1 MRKKILSIIL
11 TTTMVLGLTPCIPC
25 VKQVKAESSWK
36 LVWSDE
42 FDGDSL
48 NTNVWT
54 RETGG
59 SDGGGWGNNELQY
72 YTDRT
77 ENSYV
82 SDGTLKIVAKREN
95 YSNCRFTSARL
106 KTAGKKSFKY
116 GRMEARIKVNGGNQD
131 GVWPAFWMMGDD
143 GTSWPWCG
151 ELDIM
156 EHANSRNYVEG
167 TIHWNAGGSSYN
179 TPYNHK
185 YWGSYS
191 VPAYYYYSDNNNGIN
206 GWHTYGVIW
215 DENTIK
221 WYVDNNIYLTAYL
234 NDDNAY
240 AFRKNHYF
248 LLNLAL
254 GSNATGYTGNIAPND
269 SFRSATME
277 VDYVRAYSGSGELN
291 PDGGSSKPDTDGYK
305 SVPDNA
311 VTTVGDC
318 TLYAGNWDNGA
329 MSYKGSKLS
338 DLSIKLNSTSGNA
351 GTWGT
356 QLKYPM
362 NLVQGKKYNVTLKFN
377 STNAGNMH
385 WKNEGENDSVDLG
398 TVQYN
403 VNAGINT
410 KTLQIT
416 ADSKNT
422 AVMEMSGMPA
432 GTVIDNISISS
443 VQEADSATTERATTI
458 EGEDNTIP
466 APMGLKYAGNKDLPY
481 YFAWQAPSNDIESY
495 NVYVNG
501 TLVESTV
508 ATAINLKGE
517 VFNSGSGDYI
527 VSVKAVKNG
536 KTSVA
541 TSISYTYGDG
551 SVTETTKS
559 QETVSP
565 TAAPTEK
572 ATDAETTTEKVTE
585 TPTTHKV
592 IDVDWSGVKYLED
605 GAEGGKLVNKYKAY
619 CESDKVNIVN
629 IQKNADG
636 ASVIY
641 VTFPVAVSSTTAEEA
656 KIEGAG
662 VGFPVDS
669 VKEGQN
675 LFKVTLADNST
686 YDVYLYEEPV
696 KVTTALPTTTQAPT
710 TQTPTTV
717 APTEKITEVTTTT
730 RKEFYEEPETEVHPK
745 NINVDNYMK
754 QIDTSSSTSIKTS
767 ANEGIEKLFDGDI
780 NTKLCTSDGFPL
792 RISWQMKKPIILK
805 KYTLTTAND
814 SEAYSYR
821 NPKSWHLYG
830 SNNGTSWT
838 QIDTVTDSGIEAKNL
853 KAYTYET
860 DIQESYQYYLIQFE
874 GNGTIYYGFQ
884 LAEISLNGDVADV
897 DKEMGEDLSSYY
909 DSIFASATTAKG
921 NGDETPFNLF
931 DGRKESKL
939 FEFSNQFSIAWKM
952 KQDTT
957 LYSYSLTT
965 ANDNEAYKG
974 RNPKSWIL
982 YGSSDGTNWEKID
995 TVNNSGMEDVNFK
1008 TYNYTVDKVG
1018 SYRYYK
1024 LDVKAGY
1031 GSSVQLSEISLKG
1044 AYISPSK
1051 YDILFTGDWKDVTVD
1066 GYLEELTKLFYNSYP
1081 RLYQR
1086 WGNGTEPTTIT
1097 FKADNNY
1104 DGVAYCQGTTVCVS
1118 TKYANSHPK
1127 DIGFFSHE
1135 ITHSVQQYSGKL
1147 NYGDDVAW
1155 WTENMANYG
1164 GFRYFHWSNPK
1175 YVQVYEA
1182 TDKSLQ
1188 DWGYEQYGN
1197 NKWFFAYMDSKYPTR
1212 KNADGTLKYGL
1223 IDSINK
1229 LIKDNNTGSTY
1240 TDDPYNTT
1248 TPFNNVVK
1256 QITGYDCIESLRKRY
1271 VEELQQGTWTFK
1283 GFADYEDNWLTEN
1296 IDGIPNPEYPMVGEK
1311 LHGNKTATQLNN
1323 TVTEGTNLCLGG
1335 KVYDCSGYTNDNENA
1350 QKLIDGDLNTKWCA
1364 TSSNVTSGEY
1374 KLNGVKHWVK
1384 IDLGQE
1390 KEFNTYTLYNT
1401 RSKEGFGNTT
1411 EWEVLVSND
1420 GNEWTSVDYQ
1430 PSNNSAVSSFNIG
1443 NQKARYIMIKIFTPD
1458 EGVGTLRLYDFQLFN
1473 IK

>member
-1 MRKKILSIIL
+1 MKRKVIIKKAIAVAVTMSLMTCLVPNGSITVNAASKKSMLSKTKISVNVGKKKTVKLKKAKYKVVWKIISGKKNISIKKKGKYKQIIKIKGKKIGKAKIKAVYGKKKYIL
-11 TTTMVLGLTPCIPC
+11 KVTVKGNNKENISKNVETPKNIETTSKTTVQTTEKASTVSTTEARVTTVPTTVAPTTVASTTVMPTTMAPTTVVPTTVTPTTVMPTTMAPTTVVPTTVAPATVTPTTAPIIP
-25 VKQVKAESSWK
+25 
-36 LVWSDE
+36 D
-42 FDGDSL
+42 
-48 NTNVWT
+48 
-54 RETGG
+54 
-59 SDGGGWGNNELQY
+59 
-72 YTDRT
+72 
-77 ENSYV
+77 
-82 SDGTLKIVAKREN
+82 
-95 YSNCRFTSARL
+95 
-106 KTAGKKSFKY
+106 
-116 GRMEARIKVNGGNQD
+116 
-131 GVWPAFWMMGDD
+131 
-143 GTSWPWCG
+143 
-151 ELDIM
+151 
-156 EHANSRNYVEG
+156 
-167 TIHWNAGGSSYN
+167 
-179 TPYNHK
+179 
-185 YWGSYS
+185 
-191 VPAYYYYSDNNNGIN
+191 
-206 GWHTYGVIW
+206 
-215 DENTIK
+215 
-221 WYVDNNIYLTAYL
+221 
-234 NDDNAY
+234 
-240 AFRKNHYF
+240 
-248 LLNLAL
+248 
-254 GSNATGYTGNIAPND
+254 
-269 SFRSATME
+269 ME
-277 VDYVRAYSGSGELN
+277 VDEN
-291 PDGGSSKPDTDGYK
+291 
-305 SVPDNA
+305 
-311 VTTVGDC
+311 
-318 TLYAGNWDNGA
+318 
-329 MSYKGSKLS
+329 
-338 DLSIKLNSTSGNA
+338 IKAPEG
-351 GTWGT
+351 
-356 QLKYPM
+356 
-362 NLVQGKKYNVTLKFN
+362 LV
-377 STNAGNMH
+377 
-385 WKNEGENDSVDLG
+385 W
-398 TVQYN
+398 
-403 VNAGINT
+403 
-410 KTLQIT
+410 
-416 ADSKNT
+416 
-422 AVMEMSGMPA
+422 
-432 GTVIDNISISS
+432 
-443 VQEADSATTERATTI
+443 
-458 EGEDNTIP
+458 
-466 APMGLKYAGNKDLPY
+466 AGNKELPY
-481 YFAWQAPSNDIESY
+481 YFAWAKASDVDSY
-495 NVYVNG
+495 NVYVDGKCIKNVVDG
-501 TLVESTV
+501 AV
-508 ATAINLKGE
+508 NLDAS
-517 VFNSGSGDYI
+517 VFEKGSGEYTI
-527 VSVKAVKNG
+527 SVAAVKGN
-536 KTSVA
+536 KVSVA
-541 TSISYTYGDG
+541 TSLKYTFSPDG
-551 SVTETTKS
+551 QLVT
-559 QETVSP
+559 
-565 TAAPTEK
+565 TES
-572 ATDAETTTEKVTE
+572 EKVTNKP
-585 TPTTHKV
+585 TDATTVKTTTTVMPTT
-592 IDVDWSGVKYLED
+592 IAPTAPSQEVDENIKAPEGLVWAGNKELPYYFAWAATD
-605 GAEGGKLVNKYKAY
+605 GADSYNVYVDNKYVTNVK
-619 CESDKVNIVN
+619 ESSVNLDK
-629 IQKNADG
+629 
-636 ASVIY
+636 SVFEKGSGEYTIS
-641 VTFPVAVSSTTAEEA
+641 VAAVKGNKKSNSTSIKYTYN
-656 KIEGAG
+656 
-662 VGFPVDS
+662 
-669 VKEGQN
+669 KEGQQ
-675 LFKVTLADNST
+675 V
-686 YDVYLYEEPV
+686 
-696 KVTTALPTTTQAPT
+696 
-710 TQTPTTV
+710 TTV
-717 APTEKITEVTTTT
+717 APTEKITEDTTTT
-730 RKEFYEEPETEVHPK
+730 KKEFYEEPETEVHPK

-921 NGDETPFNLF
+921 NGNEAPFNLF
-931 DGRKESKL
+931 DGSKESKL
-939 FEFSNQFSIAWKM
+939 FEFSNKFSIAWKM

-965 ANDNEAYKG
+965 ANDNETYKG

-1097 FKADNNY
+1097 FKADKNY

-1118 TKYANSHPK
+1118 TKYANSHPN

-1182 TDKSLQ
+1182 TDTSLQ

-1248 TPFNNVVK
+1248 TPFNKVVK

-1283 GFADYEDNWLTEN
+1283 GFANYEDNWLTEN

-1364 TSSNVTSGEY
+1364 TSSNVTNGEY

-1384 IDLGQE
+1384 IDLGKE

-1401 RSKEGFGNTT
+1401 RSKEGYGNTT

-1420 GNEWTSVDYQ
+1420 GNKWTSVDYQ

-1458 EGVGTLRLYDFQLFN
+1458 NGVGTLRLYDFQLFN

>member
-1 MRKKILSIIL
+1 MKRKVIIKKAIAVAVTMSLMTCLVPNGSITVNAASKKSMLSKTKISVNVGKKKTVKLKKAKYKVVWKIISGKKNISIKKKGKYKQKIQIKGKNIGKAKIKAVYGKKKYIL
-11 TTTMVLGLTPCIPC
+11 KVTVEGNNKENISKNVETPKNIETTSKTTVQTTEKSSTVSTTEARVTTVPTTVEPTTVVPTTMAPTTVVPTTVASTTVMPTTAIPTTVMPTTMAPTTVAPTTVASTTVMPTTMAPTTVVPTTVTPTTVMPTTTAPTTVVPTTVAPATVTPTTAPIIP
-25 VKQVKAESSWK
+25 
-36 LVWSDE
+36 D
-42 FDGDSL
+42 
-48 NTNVWT
+48 
-54 RETGG
+54 
-59 SDGGGWGNNELQY
+59 
-72 YTDRT
+72 
-77 ENSYV
+77 
-82 SDGTLKIVAKREN
+82 
-95 YSNCRFTSARL
+95 
-106 KTAGKKSFKY
+106 
-116 GRMEARIKVNGGNQD
+116 
-131 GVWPAFWMMGDD
+131 
-143 GTSWPWCG
+143 
-151 ELDIM
+151 
-156 EHANSRNYVEG
+156 
-167 TIHWNAGGSSYN
+167 
-179 TPYNHK
+179 
-185 YWGSYS
+185 
-191 VPAYYYYSDNNNGIN
+191 
-206 GWHTYGVIW
+206 
-215 DENTIK
+215 
-221 WYVDNNIYLTAYL
+221 
-234 NDDNAY
+234 
-240 AFRKNHYF
+240 
-248 LLNLAL
+248 
-254 GSNATGYTGNIAPND
+254 
-269 SFRSATME
+269 ME
-277 VDYVRAYSGSGELN
+277 VDEN
-291 PDGGSSKPDTDGYK
+291 
-305 SVPDNA
+305 
-311 VTTVGDC
+311 
-318 TLYAGNWDNGA
+318 
-329 MSYKGSKLS
+329 
-338 DLSIKLNSTSGNA
+338 IKAPEG
-351 GTWGT
+351 
-356 QLKYPM
+356 
-362 NLVQGKKYNVTLKFN
+362 LV
-377 STNAGNMH
+377 
-385 WKNEGENDSVDLG
+385 W
-398 TVQYN
+398 
-403 VNAGINT
+403 
-410 KTLQIT
+410 
-416 ADSKNT
+416 
-422 AVMEMSGMPA
+422 
-432 GTVIDNISISS
+432 
-443 VQEADSATTERATTI
+443 
-458 EGEDNTIP
+458 
-466 APMGLKYAGNKDLPY
+466 AGNKELPY
-481 YFAWQAPSNDIESY
+481 YFAWAKASDVDSY
-495 NVYVNG
+495 NVYVDGKCIKNVVDG
-501 TLVESTV
+501 AV
-508 ATAINLKGE
+508 NLDAS
-517 VFNSGSGDYI
+517 VFEKGSGEYTI
-527 VSVKAVKNG
+527 SVAAVKGN
-536 KTSVA
+536 KVSVA
-541 TSISYTYGDG
+541 TSLKYTFSPDG
-551 SVTETTKS
+551 QLVTTKS
-559 QETVSP
+559 
-565 TAAPTEK
+565 
-572 ATDAETTTEKVTE
+572 EKVTDKP
-585 TPTTHKV
+585 TDATTVKTTTTVMPTT
-592 IDVDWSGVKYLED
+592 IAPTAPSQEVDENIKAPEGLVWAGNKELPYYFAWAATD
-605 GAEGGKLVNKYKAY
+605 GADSYNVYVDNKY
-619 CESDKVNIVN
+619 
-629 IQKNADG
+629 
-636 ASVIY
+636 
-641 VTFPVAVSSTTAEEA
+641 VTNVEVSSVNLD
-656 KIEGAG
+656 K
-662 VGFPVDS
+662 S
-669 VKEGQN
+669 VFEKGSGEYTISVAAVKGNKKSNSTSIKYTYNKEGQH
-675 LFKVTLADNST
+675 V
-686 YDVYLYEEPV
+686 
-696 KVTTALPTTTQAPT
+696 
-710 TQTPTTV
+710 TTV

-730 RKEFYEEPETEVHPK
+730 QKEFYEEPETEVHPK
-745 NINVDNYMK
+745 NINVDNYMR

-767 ANEGIEKLFDGDI
+767 ANEGMEKLFDGDI

-814 SEAYSYR
+814 SETYSYR

-838 QIDTVTDSGIEAKNL
+838 QIDTVTDSGIEAKNS
-853 KAYTYET
+853 KSYTYET

-874 GNGTIYYGFQ
+874 GNGTNYYGFQ

-921 NGDETPFNLF
+921 NGNETPFNLF

-957 LYSYSLTT
+957 LYTYSLTT
-965 ANDNEAYKG
+965 ANDNETYKG

-1024 LDVKAGY
+1024 LDIKAGY

-1097 FKADNNY
+1097 FKADKNY

-1118 TKYANSHPK
+1118 TKYANSHPN

-1182 TDKSLQ
+1182 TDTSLQ

-1248 TPFNNVVK
+1248 TPFNKVVK

-1283 GFADYEDNWLTEN
+1283 GFANYEDNWLTEN

-1364 TSSNVTSGEY
+1364 TSSNVTNGEY

-1384 IDLGQE
+1384 IDLGKE

-1401 RSKEGFGNTT
+1401 RSKEGYGNTT

-1420 GNEWTSVDYQ
+1420 GNKWTSVDYQ
-1430 PSNNSAVSSFNIG
+1430 PSNNSAVSSFNVG

-1458 EGVGTLRLYDFQLFN
+1458 NGVGTLRLYDFQLFN

>member
-1 MRKKILSIIL
+1 MKRKVIIKKAIAVAVTMSLMTCLVPNGSITVNAASKKSMLSKTKISVNVGKKKTVKLKKAKYKVVWKIISGKKNISIKKKGKYKQKIQIKGKNIGKAKIKAVYGKKKYIL
-11 TTTMVLGLTPCIPC
+11 KVTVKGNNKENISKNVETPKNIETTSKTTVQTTEKSSTVSTTEARVTTVPTTVEPTTVVPTTMAPTTVVPTTVASTTVMPTTAIPTTVMPTTMAPTTVAPTTVASTTVMPTTMAPTTVVPTTVTPTTVMPTTTAPTTVVPTTVAPATVTPTTAPIIP
-25 VKQVKAESSWK
+25 
-36 LVWSDE
+36 D
-42 FDGDSL
+42 
-48 NTNVWT
+48 
-54 RETGG
+54 
-59 SDGGGWGNNELQY
+59 
-72 YTDRT
+72 
-77 ENSYV
+77 
-82 SDGTLKIVAKREN
+82 
-95 YSNCRFTSARL
+95 
-106 KTAGKKSFKY
+106 
-116 GRMEARIKVNGGNQD
+116 
-131 GVWPAFWMMGDD
+131 
-143 GTSWPWCG
+143 
-151 ELDIM
+151 
-156 EHANSRNYVEG
+156 
-167 TIHWNAGGSSYN
+167 
-179 TPYNHK
+179 
-185 YWGSYS
+185 
-191 VPAYYYYSDNNNGIN
+191 
-206 GWHTYGVIW
+206 
-215 DENTIK
+215 
-221 WYVDNNIYLTAYL
+221 
-234 NDDNAY
+234 
-240 AFRKNHYF
+240 
-248 LLNLAL
+248 
-254 GSNATGYTGNIAPND
+254 
-269 SFRSATME
+269 ME
-277 VDYVRAYSGSGELN
+277 VDEN
-291 PDGGSSKPDTDGYK
+291 
-305 SVPDNA
+305 
-311 VTTVGDC
+311 
-318 TLYAGNWDNGA
+318 
-329 MSYKGSKLS
+329 
-338 DLSIKLNSTSGNA
+338 IKAPEG
-351 GTWGT
+351 
-356 QLKYPM
+356 
-362 NLVQGKKYNVTLKFN
+362 LV
-377 STNAGNMH
+377 
-385 WKNEGENDSVDLG
+385 W
-398 TVQYN
+398 
-403 VNAGINT
+403 
-410 KTLQIT
+410 
-416 ADSKNT
+416 
-422 AVMEMSGMPA
+422 
-432 GTVIDNISISS
+432 
-443 VQEADSATTERATTI
+443 
-458 EGEDNTIP
+458 
-466 APMGLKYAGNKDLPY
+466 AGNKELPY
-481 YFAWQAPSNDIESY
+481 YFAWAKASDVDSY
-495 NVYVNG
+495 NVYVDGKCIKNVVDG
-501 TLVESTV
+501 AV
-508 ATAINLKGE
+508 NLDAS
-517 VFNSGSGDYI
+517 VFEKGSGEYTI
-527 VSVKAVKNG
+527 SVAAVKGN
-536 KTSVA
+536 KVSEA
-541 TSISYTYGDG
+541 TSLKYTFSPDG
-551 SVTETTKS
+551 QLVTTKS
-559 QETVSP
+559 
-565 TAAPTEK
+565 
-572 ATDAETTTEKVTE
+572 EKVTDKP
-585 TPTTHKV
+585 TDATTVKTTTTVMPTT
-592 IDVDWSGVKYLED
+592 IAPTAPSQEVDENIKAPEGLVWAGNKELPYYFAWAATD
-605 GAEGGKLVNKYKAY
+605 GADSYNVYVDNKY
-619 CESDKVNIVN
+619 
-629 IQKNADG
+629 
-636 ASVIY
+636 
-641 VTFPVAVSSTTAEEA
+641 VTNVEVSSVNLD
-656 KIEGAG
+656 K
-662 VGFPVDS
+662 S
-669 VKEGQN
+669 VFEKGSGEYTISVAAVKGNKKSNSTSIKYTYNREGQH
-675 LFKVTLADNST
+675 V
-686 YDVYLYEEPV
+686 
-696 KVTTALPTTTQAPT
+696 
-710 TQTPTTV
+710 TTV

-730 RKEFYEEPETEVHPK
+730 QKEFYEEPETEVHPK
-745 NINVDNYMK
+745 NINVDNYMR

-767 ANEGIEKLFDGDI
+767 ANEGMEKLFDGDI

-814 SEAYSYR
+814 SETYSYR

-838 QIDTVTDSGIEAKNL
+838 QIDTVTDSGIEAKNS
-853 KAYTYET
+853 KSYTYET

-874 GNGTIYYGFQ
+874 GNGTNYYGFQ

-921 NGDETPFNLF
+921 NGNETPFNLF

-957 LYSYSLTT
+957 LYTYSLTT
-965 ANDNEAYKG
+965 ANDNETYKG

-1024 LDVKAGY
+1024 LDIKAGY

-1097 FKADNNY
+1097 FKADKNY

-1118 TKYANSHPK
+1118 TKYANSHPN

-1182 TDKSLQ
+1182 TDTSLQ

-1248 TPFNNVVK
+1248 TPFNKVVK

-1283 GFADYEDNWLTEN
+1283 GFANYEDNWLTEN

-1364 TSSNVTSGEY
+1364 TSSNVTNGEY

-1384 IDLGQE
+1384 IDLGKE

-1401 RSKEGFGNTT
+1401 RSKEGYGNTT

-1420 GNEWTSVDYQ
+1420 GNKWTSVDYQ

-1458 EGVGTLRLYDFQLFN
+1458 NGVGTLRLYDFQLFN

>member
-1 MRKKILSIIL
+1 MKRKVIIKKAIAVAVTMSLMTCLVPNGSITVNAASKKSMLSKTKISVNVGKKKTVKLKKAKYKVVWKIISGKKNISIKKKGKYKQKIQIKGKNIGKAKIKAVYGKQKYIL
-11 TTTMVLGLTPCIPC
+11 KVTVKGNNKENISKNVETPKNIENTSKTTVQTTEKSSTVSTTEARVTTVPTTVEPTTVMPTTMAPTTVVPTTVASTTVMPTTAIPTTMAPTTVAPTTVASTTVMPTTMAPTTVVPTKVTPTTVMPTTMAPTTVVPTTVAPATVTPTTVASTTAPIIP
-25 VKQVKAESSWK
+25 
-36 LVWSDE
+36 D
-42 FDGDSL
+42 
-48 NTNVWT
+48 
-54 RETGG
+54 
-59 SDGGGWGNNELQY
+59 
-72 YTDRT
+72 
-77 ENSYV
+77 
-82 SDGTLKIVAKREN
+82 
-95 YSNCRFTSARL
+95 
-106 KTAGKKSFKY
+106 
-116 GRMEARIKVNGGNQD
+116 
-131 GVWPAFWMMGDD
+131 
-143 GTSWPWCG
+143 
-151 ELDIM
+151 
-156 EHANSRNYVEG
+156 
-167 TIHWNAGGSSYN
+167 
-179 TPYNHK
+179 
-185 YWGSYS
+185 
-191 VPAYYYYSDNNNGIN
+191 
-206 GWHTYGVIW
+206 
-215 DENTIK
+215 
-221 WYVDNNIYLTAYL
+221 
-234 NDDNAY
+234 
-240 AFRKNHYF
+240 
-248 LLNLAL
+248 
-254 GSNATGYTGNIAPND
+254 
-269 SFRSATME
+269 ME
-277 VDYVRAYSGSGELN
+277 VDEN
-291 PDGGSSKPDTDGYK
+291 
-305 SVPDNA
+305 
-311 VTTVGDC
+311 
-318 TLYAGNWDNGA
+318 
-329 MSYKGSKLS
+329 
-338 DLSIKLNSTSGNA
+338 IKAPEG
-351 GTWGT
+351 
-356 QLKYPM
+356 
-362 NLVQGKKYNVTLKFN
+362 LV
-377 STNAGNMH
+377 
-385 WKNEGENDSVDLG
+385 W
-398 TVQYN
+398 
-403 VNAGINT
+403 
-410 KTLQIT
+410 
-416 ADSKNT
+416 
-422 AVMEMSGMPA
+422 
-432 GTVIDNISISS
+432 
-443 VQEADSATTERATTI
+443 
-458 EGEDNTIP
+458 
-466 APMGLKYAGNKDLPY
+466 AGNKELPY
-481 YFAWQAPSNDIESY
+481 YFAWAKASDVDSY
-495 NVYVNG
+495 NVYVDGKCIKNVVDG
-501 TLVESTV
+501 AV
-508 ATAINLKGE
+508 NLDAS
-517 VFNSGSGDYI
+517 VFEKGSGEYTI
-527 VSVKAVKNG
+527 SVAAVKGN
-536 KTSVA
+536 KVSVA
-541 TSISYTYGDG
+541 TSLKYTFSPDG
-551 SVTETTKS
+551 QLVT
-559 QETVSP
+559 
-565 TAAPTEK
+565 TES
-572 ATDAETTTEKVTE
+572 EKVTNKP
-585 TPTTHKV
+585 TDATTVKTTTTVMPTT
-592 IDVDWSGVKYLED
+592 IATTEIQTTIAPTAPSQEVDENIKAPEGLVWAGNKELPYYFAWAATD
-605 GAEGGKLVNKYKAY
+605 GADSYNVYVDNKY
-619 CESDKVNIVN
+619 
-629 IQKNADG
+629 
-636 ASVIY
+636 
-641 VTFPVAVSSTTAEEA
+641 VTNVEVSSVNLD
-656 KIEGAG
+656 K
-662 VGFPVDS
+662 S
-669 VKEGQN
+669 VFEKGSGEYTISVAAVKGNKKSNSTSIKYTYNKEGQH
-675 LFKVTLADNST
+675 V
-686 YDVYLYEEPV
+686 
-696 KVTTALPTTTQAPT
+696 
-710 TQTPTTV
+710 TTV

-730 RKEFYEEPETEVHPK
+730 QKEFYEEPETEVHPK
-745 NINVDNYMK
+745 NINVDNYMR

-767 ANEGIEKLFDGDI
+767 ANEGMEKLFDGDI

-814 SEAYSYR
+814 SETYSYR

-838 QIDTVTDSGIEAKNL
+838 QIDTVTDSGIEAKNS
-853 KAYTYET
+853 KSYTYET

-874 GNGTIYYGFQ
+874 GNGTNYYGFQ

-1024 LDVKAGY
+1024 LDIKAGY

-1182 TDKSLQ
+1182 TDTSLQ

-1384 IDLGQE
+1384 IDLGKE

>member
-1 MRKKILSIIL
+1 MKRKVIIKKAIAVAVTMSLMTCLVPNGSITVNAASKKSMLSKTKISVNVGKKKTVKLKKAKYKVVWKIISGKKNISIKKKGKYKQIIKIKGKKIGKAKIKAVYGKKKYIL
-11 TTTMVLGLTPCIPC
+11 KVTVKGNNKENISKNVETPKNIETTSKTTVQTTEKASTVSTTEARVTTVPTTVEPTTVMPTTMAPTTVVPTTVASTTVMPTTAIPTTMAPTTVAPTTVASTTVMPTTMAPTTVVPTTVTPTTVMPTTMAPTTVVPTTVAPATVTPATVTPTTAPIIP
-25 VKQVKAESSWK
+25 
-36 LVWSDE
+36 D
-42 FDGDSL
+42 
-48 NTNVWT
+48 
-54 RETGG
+54 
-59 SDGGGWGNNELQY
+59 
-72 YTDRT
+72 
-77 ENSYV
+77 
-82 SDGTLKIVAKREN
+82 
-95 YSNCRFTSARL
+95 
-106 KTAGKKSFKY
+106 
-116 GRMEARIKVNGGNQD
+116 
-131 GVWPAFWMMGDD
+131 
-143 GTSWPWCG
+143 
-151 ELDIM
+151 
-156 EHANSRNYVEG
+156 
-167 TIHWNAGGSSYN
+167 
-179 TPYNHK
+179 
-185 YWGSYS
+185 
-191 VPAYYYYSDNNNGIN
+191 
-206 GWHTYGVIW
+206 
-215 DENTIK
+215 
-221 WYVDNNIYLTAYL
+221 
-234 NDDNAY
+234 
-240 AFRKNHYF
+240 
-248 LLNLAL
+248 
-254 GSNATGYTGNIAPND
+254 
-269 SFRSATME
+269 ME
-277 VDYVRAYSGSGELN
+277 VDEN
-291 PDGGSSKPDTDGYK
+291 
-305 SVPDNA
+305 
-311 VTTVGDC
+311 
-318 TLYAGNWDNGA
+318 
-329 MSYKGSKLS
+329 
-338 DLSIKLNSTSGNA
+338 IKAPEG
-351 GTWGT
+351 
-356 QLKYPM
+356 
-362 NLVQGKKYNVTLKFN
+362 LV
-377 STNAGNMH
+377 
-385 WKNEGENDSVDLG
+385 W
-398 TVQYN
+398 
-403 VNAGINT
+403 
-410 KTLQIT
+410 
-416 ADSKNT
+416 
-422 AVMEMSGMPA
+422 
-432 GTVIDNISISS
+432 
-443 VQEADSATTERATTI
+443 
-458 EGEDNTIP
+458 
-466 APMGLKYAGNKDLPY
+466 AGNKELPY
-481 YFAWQAPSNDIESY
+481 YFAWAKASDVDSY
-495 NVYVNG
+495 NVYVDGKCIKNVVDG
-501 TLVESTV
+501 AV
-508 ATAINLKGE
+508 NLDAS
-517 VFNSGSGDYI
+517 VFEKGSGEYTI
-527 VSVKAVKNG
+527 SVAAVKGN
-536 KTSVA
+536 KVSVA
-541 TSISYTYGDG
+541 TSLKYTFSPDG
-551 SVTETTKS
+551 QLVT
-559 QETVSP
+559 
-565 TAAPTEK
+565 TES
-572 ATDAETTTEKVTE
+572 EKVTNKP
-585 TPTTHKV
+585 TDATTVKTTTTVMPTT
-592 IDVDWSGVKYLED
+592 IAPTAPSQEVDENIKAPEGLVWAGNKELPYYFAWAATD
-605 GAEGGKLVNKYKAY
+605 GADSYNVYVDNKY
-619 CESDKVNIVN
+619 
-629 IQKNADG
+629 
-636 ASVIY
+636 
-641 VTFPVAVSSTTAEEA
+641 VTNVEVSSVNLD
-656 KIEGAG
+656 K
-662 VGFPVDS
+662 S
-669 VKEGQN
+669 VFEKGSGEYTISVAAVKGNKKSNSTSIKYTYNKEGQH
-675 LFKVTLADNST
+675 V
-686 YDVYLYEEPV
+686 
-696 KVTTALPTTTQAPT
+696 
-710 TQTPTTV
+710 TTV

-730 RKEFYEEPETEVHPK
+730 QKEFYEEPETEVHPK
-745 NINVDNYMK
+745 NINVDNYMR

-767 ANEGIEKLFDGDI
+767 ANEGMEKLFDGDI

-814 SEAYSYR
+814 SETYSYR

-838 QIDTVTDSGIEAKNL
+838 QIDTVTDSGIEAKNS
-853 KAYTYET
+853 KSDTYET

-874 GNGTIYYGFQ
+874 GNGTNYYGFQ

-921 NGDETPFNLF
+921 NGNETPFNLF

-957 LYSYSLTT
+957 LYTYSLTT
-965 ANDNEAYKG
+965 ANDNETYKG

-1024 LDVKAGY
+1024 LDIKAGY

-1097 FKADNNY
+1097 FKADKNY

-1118 TKYANSHPK
+1118 TKYANSHPN

-1182 TDKSLQ
+1182 TDTSLQ

-1248 TPFNNVVK
+1248 TPFNKVVK

-1283 GFADYEDNWLTEN
+1283 GFANYEDNWLTEN

-1364 TSSNVTSGEY
+1364 TSSNVTNGEY

-1384 IDLGQE
+1384 IDLGKE

-1401 RSKEGFGNTT
+1401 RSKEGYGNTT

-1420 GNEWTSVDYQ
+1420 GNKWTSVDYQ

-1458 EGVGTLRLYDFQLFN
+1458 NGVGTLRLYDFQLFN

>member
-1 MRKKILSIIL
+1 MKRKVIIKKAIAVAVTMSLMTCLVPNGSITVNAASKKSMLSKTKISVNVGKKKTVKLKKAKYKVVWKIISGKKNISIKKKGKYKQKIQIKGKKIGKAKIKAVYGKKKYIL
-11 TTTMVLGLTPCIPC
+11 KVTVKGNNKENISKNVETPKNIETTSKTTVQTTVEPTTVMPTTMAPTTVVPTKVTPTTVMPTTMAPTTVVPTTVAPATVTPTTVASTTAPIIP
-25 VKQVKAESSWK
+25 
-36 LVWSDE
+36 D
-42 FDGDSL
+42 
-48 NTNVWT
+48 
-54 RETGG
+54 
-59 SDGGGWGNNELQY
+59 
-72 YTDRT
+72 
-77 ENSYV
+77 
-82 SDGTLKIVAKREN
+82 
-95 YSNCRFTSARL
+95 
-106 KTAGKKSFKY
+106 
-116 GRMEARIKVNGGNQD
+116 
-131 GVWPAFWMMGDD
+131 
-143 GTSWPWCG
+143 
-151 ELDIM
+151 
-156 EHANSRNYVEG
+156 
-167 TIHWNAGGSSYN
+167 
-179 TPYNHK
+179 
-185 YWGSYS
+185 
-191 VPAYYYYSDNNNGIN
+191 
-206 GWHTYGVIW
+206 
-215 DENTIK
+215 
-221 WYVDNNIYLTAYL
+221 
-234 NDDNAY
+234 
-240 AFRKNHYF
+240 
-248 LLNLAL
+248 
-254 GSNATGYTGNIAPND
+254 
-269 SFRSATME
+269 ME
-277 VDYVRAYSGSGELN
+277 VDEN
-291 PDGGSSKPDTDGYK
+291 
-305 SVPDNA
+305 
-311 VTTVGDC
+311 
-318 TLYAGNWDNGA
+318 
-329 MSYKGSKLS
+329 
-338 DLSIKLNSTSGNA
+338 IKAPEG
-351 GTWGT
+351 
-356 QLKYPM
+356 
-362 NLVQGKKYNVTLKFN
+362 LV
-377 STNAGNMH
+377 
-385 WKNEGENDSVDLG
+385 W
-398 TVQYN
+398 
-403 VNAGINT
+403 
-410 KTLQIT
+410 
-416 ADSKNT
+416 
-422 AVMEMSGMPA
+422 
-432 GTVIDNISISS
+432 
-443 VQEADSATTERATTI
+443 
-458 EGEDNTIP
+458 
-466 APMGLKYAGNKDLPY
+466 AGNKELPY
-481 YFAWQAPSNDIESY
+481 YFAWAKASDVDSY
-495 NVYVNG
+495 NVYVDGKCIKNVVDG
-501 TLVESTV
+501 AV
-508 ATAINLKGE
+508 NLDAS
-517 VFNSGSGDYI
+517 VFEKGSGEYTI
-527 VSVKAVKNG
+527 SVAAVKGN
-536 KTSVA
+536 KVSVA
-541 TSISYTYGDG
+541 TSLKYTFSPDG
-551 SVTETTKS
+551 QLVT
-559 QETVSP
+559 
-565 TAAPTEK
+565 TES
-572 ATDAETTTEKVTE
+572 EKVTNKP
-585 TPTTHKV
+585 TDATTVKTTTTVMPTT
-592 IDVDWSGVKYLED
+592 IATTEIQTTIAPTAPSQEVDENIKAPEGLVWAGNKELPYYFAWAATD
-605 GAEGGKLVNKYKAY
+605 GADSYNVYVDNKY
-619 CESDKVNIVN
+619 
-629 IQKNADG
+629 
-636 ASVIY
+636 
-641 VTFPVAVSSTTAEEA
+641 VTNVEVSSVNLD
-656 KIEGAG
+656 K
-662 VGFPVDS
+662 S
-669 VKEGQN
+669 VFEKGSGEYTISVAAVKGNKKSNSTSIKYTYNKEGQH
-675 LFKVTLADNST
+675 V
-686 YDVYLYEEPV
+686 
-696 KVTTALPTTTQAPT
+696 
-710 TQTPTTV
+710 TTV

-814 SEAYSYR
+814 SETYSYR

-874 GNGTIYYGFQ
+874 GNGTNYYGFQ

-921 NGDETPFNLF
+921 NGDEKPSNLF
-931 DGRKESKL
+931 DGSKESKL
-939 FEFSNQFSIAWKM
+939 FEFSNKFSIAWKM

-965 ANDNEAYKG
+965 ANDNETYKG

-1024 LDVKAGY
+1024 LDIKAGY

-1182 TDKSLQ
+1182 TDTSLQ

>member
-1 MRKKILSIIL
+1 MKRKVIIKKAIAVAVTMSLMTCLVPNGSITVNAASKKSMLSKTKISVNVGKKKTVKLKKAKYKVVWKIISGKNNISIKKKGKYKQKIQIKGKKIGKAKIKAVYGKKKYIL
-11 TTTMVLGLTPCIPC
+11 KVTVKGNNKENISKNVETPKNIETTSKTTVQTTEKSSTVSTTEARVTTVPTTVEPTTVMPTTMAPTTVVPTTVASTTVMPTTAIPTTMAPTTVAPTTVASTTVMPTTMAPTTVVPTTVTPTTVMPTTMAPTTVVPTTVAPATVTPTTVASTTAPIIP
-25 VKQVKAESSWK
+25 
-36 LVWSDE
+36 D
-42 FDGDSL
+42 
-48 NTNVWT
+48 
-54 RETGG
+54 
-59 SDGGGWGNNELQY
+59 
-72 YTDRT
+72 
-77 ENSYV
+77 
-82 SDGTLKIVAKREN
+82 
-95 YSNCRFTSARL
+95 
-106 KTAGKKSFKY
+106 
-116 GRMEARIKVNGGNQD
+116 
-131 GVWPAFWMMGDD
+131 
-143 GTSWPWCG
+143 
-151 ELDIM
+151 
-156 EHANSRNYVEG
+156 
-167 TIHWNAGGSSYN
+167 
-179 TPYNHK
+179 
-185 YWGSYS
+185 
-191 VPAYYYYSDNNNGIN
+191 
-206 GWHTYGVIW
+206 
-215 DENTIK
+215 
-221 WYVDNNIYLTAYL
+221 
-234 NDDNAY
+234 
-240 AFRKNHYF
+240 
-248 LLNLAL
+248 
-254 GSNATGYTGNIAPND
+254 
-269 SFRSATME
+269 ME
-277 VDYVRAYSGSGELN
+277 VDEN
-291 PDGGSSKPDTDGYK
+291 
-305 SVPDNA
+305 
-311 VTTVGDC
+311 
-318 TLYAGNWDNGA
+318 
-329 MSYKGSKLS
+329 
-338 DLSIKLNSTSGNA
+338 IKAPEG
-351 GTWGT
+351 
-356 QLKYPM
+356 
-362 NLVQGKKYNVTLKFN
+362 LV
-377 STNAGNMH
+377 
-385 WKNEGENDSVDLG
+385 W
-398 TVQYN
+398 
-403 VNAGINT
+403 
-410 KTLQIT
+410 
-416 ADSKNT
+416 
-422 AVMEMSGMPA
+422 
-432 GTVIDNISISS
+432 
-443 VQEADSATTERATTI
+443 
-458 EGEDNTIP
+458 
-466 APMGLKYAGNKDLPY
+466 AGNKELPY
-481 YFAWQAPSNDIESY
+481 YFAWAKASDVDSY
-495 NVYVNG
+495 NVYVDGKCIKNVVDG
-501 TLVESTV
+501 AV
-508 ATAINLKGE
+508 NLE
-517 VFNSGSGDYI
+517 ASVFEKGSGEYTI
-527 VSVKAVKNG
+527 SVAAVKGN
-536 KTSVA
+536 KVSVA
-541 TSISYTYGDG
+541 TSLKYTFSPDG
-551 SVTETTKS
+551 QLVT
-559 QETVSP
+559 
-565 TAAPTEK
+565 TES
-572 ATDAETTTEKVTE
+572 EKVTNKP
-585 TPTTHKV
+585 TDATTVKTTTTVMPTTIATTEIQTTIAPTAPSQEVDENIKAPEGLV
-592 IDVDWSGVKYLED
+592 WAGNKELPYYFAWAKASDVDSYNVYVD
-605 GAEGGKLVNKYKAY
+605 NKY
-619 CESDKVNIVN
+619 
-629 IQKNADG
+629 
-636 ASVIY
+636 
-641 VTFPVAVSSTTAEEA
+641 VTNVEVSSVNLD
-656 KIEGAG
+656 K
-662 VGFPVDS
+662 S
-669 VKEGQN
+669 VFEKGSGEYTISVAAVKGNKKSNSTSIKYTYNKEGQH
-675 LFKVTLADNST
+675 V
-686 YDVYLYEEPV
+686 
-696 KVTTALPTTTQAPT
+696 
-710 TQTPTTV
+710 TTV

-730 RKEFYEEPETEVHPK
+730 QKEFYEEPETEVHPK
-745 NINVDNYMK
+745 NINVDNYMR

-767 ANEGIEKLFDGDI
+767 ANEGMEKLFDGDI

-814 SEAYSYR
+814 SETYSYR

-838 QIDTVTDSGIEAKNL
+838 QIDTVTDSGIEAKNS
-853 KAYTYET
+853 KSYTYET

-874 GNGTIYYGFQ
+874 GNGTNYYGFQ

-921 NGDETPFNLF
+921 NGNETPFNLF
-931 DGRKESKL
+931 DGSKESKL

-982 YGSSDGTNWEKID
+982 YGSSDGINWEKID

-1024 LDVKAGY
+1024 LDIKAGY

-1097 FKADNNY
+1097 FKADKNY

-1118 TKYANSHPK
+1118 TKYANSHPN

-1182 TDKSLQ
+1182 TDTSLQ

-1248 TPFNNVVK
+1248 TPFNKVVK

-1283 GFADYEDNWLTEN
+1283 GFANYEDNWLTEN

-1364 TSSNVTSGEY
+1364 TSSNVTNGEY

-1384 IDLGQE
+1384 IDLGKE

-1401 RSKEGFGNTT
+1401 RSKEGYGNTT

-1420 GNEWTSVDYQ
+1420 GNKWTSVDYQ

-1443 NQKARYIMIKIFTPD
+1443 KQKARYIMIKIFTPD
-1458 EGVGTLRLYDFQLFN
+1458 NGVGTLRLYDFQLFN

>member
-1 MRKKILSIIL
+1 MKRKVIIKKAIAVAVTMSLMTCLVPNGSITVNAASKKSMLSKTKISVNVGKKKTVKLKKAKYKVVWKIISGKKNISIKKKGKYKQKIQIKGKNIGKAKIKAVYGKKKYIL
-11 TTTMVLGLTPCIPC
+11 KVTVKGNNKENISKNVETPKNIETTSKTTVQTTEKSSTVSTTEARVTTVPTTVEPTTVVPTTMAPTTVVPTTVASTTVMPTTAIPTTVMPTTMAPTTVAPTTVASTTVMPTTMAPTTVVPTTVTPTTVMPTTTAPTTVVPTTVAPATVTPTTAPIIP
-25 VKQVKAESSWK
+25 
-36 LVWSDE
+36 D
-42 FDGDSL
+42 
-48 NTNVWT
+48 
-54 RETGG
+54 
-59 SDGGGWGNNELQY
+59 
-72 YTDRT
+72 
-77 ENSYV
+77 
-82 SDGTLKIVAKREN
+82 
-95 YSNCRFTSARL
+95 
-106 KTAGKKSFKY
+106 
-116 GRMEARIKVNGGNQD
+116 
-131 GVWPAFWMMGDD
+131 
-143 GTSWPWCG
+143 
-151 ELDIM
+151 
-156 EHANSRNYVEG
+156 
-167 TIHWNAGGSSYN
+167 
-179 TPYNHK
+179 
-185 YWGSYS
+185 
-191 VPAYYYYSDNNNGIN
+191 
-206 GWHTYGVIW
+206 
-215 DENTIK
+215 
-221 WYVDNNIYLTAYL
+221 
-234 NDDNAY
+234 
-240 AFRKNHYF
+240 
-248 LLNLAL
+248 
-254 GSNATGYTGNIAPND
+254 
-269 SFRSATME
+269 ME
-277 VDYVRAYSGSGELN
+277 VDEN
-291 PDGGSSKPDTDGYK
+291 
-305 SVPDNA
+305 
-311 VTTVGDC
+311 
-318 TLYAGNWDNGA
+318 
-329 MSYKGSKLS
+329 
-338 DLSIKLNSTSGNA
+338 IKAPEG
-351 GTWGT
+351 
-356 QLKYPM
+356 
-362 NLVQGKKYNVTLKFN
+362 LV
-377 STNAGNMH
+377 
-385 WKNEGENDSVDLG
+385 W
-398 TVQYN
+398 
-403 VNAGINT
+403 
-410 KTLQIT
+410 
-416 ADSKNT
+416 
-422 AVMEMSGMPA
+422 
-432 GTVIDNISISS
+432 
-443 VQEADSATTERATTI
+443 
-458 EGEDNTIP
+458 
-466 APMGLKYAGNKDLPY
+466 AGNKELPY
-481 YFAWQAPSNDIESY
+481 YFAWAKASDVDSY
-495 NVYVNG
+495 NVYVDGKCIKNVVDG
-501 TLVESTV
+501 AV
-508 ATAINLKGE
+508 NLDAS
-517 VFNSGSGDYI
+517 VFEKGSGEYTI
-527 VSVKAVKNG
+527 SVAAVKGN
-536 KTSVA
+536 KVSVA
-541 TSISYTYGDG
+541 TSLKYTFSPDG
-551 SVTETTKS
+551 QLVTTKS
-559 QETVSP
+559 
-565 TAAPTEK
+565 
-572 ATDAETTTEKVTE
+572 EKVTDKP
-585 TPTTHKV
+585 TDATTVKTTTTVMPTT
-592 IDVDWSGVKYLED
+592 IAPTAPSQEVDENIKAPEGLVWAGNKELPYYFAWAATD
-605 GAEGGKLVNKYKAY
+605 GADSYNVYVDNKY
-619 CESDKVNIVN
+619 
-629 IQKNADG
+629 
-636 ASVIY
+636 
-641 VTFPVAVSSTTAEEA
+641 VTNVEVSSVNLD
-656 KIEGAG
+656 K
-662 VGFPVDS
+662 S
-669 VKEGQN
+669 VFEKGSGEYTISVAAVKGNKKSNSTSIKYTYNKEGQH
-675 LFKVTLADNST
+675 V
-686 YDVYLYEEPV
+686 
-696 KVTTALPTTTQAPT
+696 
-710 TQTPTTV
+710 TTV

-730 RKEFYEEPETEVHPK
+730 QKEFYEEPETEVHPK
-745 NINVDNYMK
+745 NINVDNYMR

-767 ANEGIEKLFDGDI
+767 ANEGMEKLFDGDI

-814 SEAYSYR
+814 SETYSYR

-838 QIDTVTDSGIEAKNL
+838 QIDTVTDSGIEAKNS
-853 KAYTYET
+853 KSYTYET

-874 GNGTIYYGFQ
+874 GNGTNYYGFQ

-921 NGDETPFNLF
+921 NGNETPFNLF

-957 LYSYSLTT
+957 LYTYSLTT
-965 ANDNEAYKG
+965 ANDNETYKG

-1024 LDVKAGY
+1024 LDIKAGY

-1097 FKADNNY
+1097 FKADKNY

-1118 TKYANSHPK
+1118 TKYANSHPN

-1182 TDKSLQ
+1182 TDTSLQ

-1248 TPFNNVVK
+1248 TPFNKVVK

-1283 GFADYEDNWLTEN
+1283 GFANYEDNWLTEN

-1364 TSSNVTSGEY
+1364 TSSNVTNGEY

-1384 IDLGQE
+1384 IDLGKE

-1401 RSKEGFGNTT
+1401 RSKEGYGNTT

-1420 GNEWTSVDYQ
+1420 GNKWTSVDYQ

>member
-1 MRKKILSIIL
+1 MKRKVIIKKAIAVAVTMSLMTCLVPNGSITVNAASKKSMLSKTKISVNVGKKKTVKLKKAKYKVVWKIISGKKNISIKKKGKYKQKIQIKGKNIGKAKIKAVYGKKKYIL
-11 TTTMVLGLTPCIPC
+11 KVTVKGNNKENISKNVETPKNIETTSKTTVQTTEKSSTVSTTEARVTTVPTTVEPSTVMPTTMAPTTVVPTTMASTTVMPTTVMPTTMAPTTVAPTTVASTTVMPTTMAPTTVVPTTVTPTTVMPTTMAPTTVVPTTVAPATVTPTTVASTTAPIIP
-25 VKQVKAESSWK
+25 
-36 LVWSDE
+36 D
-42 FDGDSL
+42 
-48 NTNVWT
+48 
-54 RETGG
+54 
-59 SDGGGWGNNELQY
+59 
-72 YTDRT
+72 
-77 ENSYV
+77 
-82 SDGTLKIVAKREN
+82 
-95 YSNCRFTSARL
+95 
-106 KTAGKKSFKY
+106 
-116 GRMEARIKVNGGNQD
+116 
-131 GVWPAFWMMGDD
+131 
-143 GTSWPWCG
+143 
-151 ELDIM
+151 
-156 EHANSRNYVEG
+156 
-167 TIHWNAGGSSYN
+167 
-179 TPYNHK
+179 
-185 YWGSYS
+185 
-191 VPAYYYYSDNNNGIN
+191 
-206 GWHTYGVIW
+206 
-215 DENTIK
+215 
-221 WYVDNNIYLTAYL
+221 
-234 NDDNAY
+234 
-240 AFRKNHYF
+240 
-248 LLNLAL
+248 
-254 GSNATGYTGNIAPND
+254 
-269 SFRSATME
+269 ME
-277 VDYVRAYSGSGELN
+277 VDEN
-291 PDGGSSKPDTDGYK
+291 
-305 SVPDNA
+305 
-311 VTTVGDC
+311 
-318 TLYAGNWDNGA
+318 
-329 MSYKGSKLS
+329 
-338 DLSIKLNSTSGNA
+338 IKAPEG
-351 GTWGT
+351 
-356 QLKYPM
+356 
-362 NLVQGKKYNVTLKFN
+362 LV
-377 STNAGNMH
+377 
-385 WKNEGENDSVDLG
+385 W
-398 TVQYN
+398 
-403 VNAGINT
+403 
-410 KTLQIT
+410 
-416 ADSKNT
+416 
-422 AVMEMSGMPA
+422 
-432 GTVIDNISISS
+432 
-443 VQEADSATTERATTI
+443 
-458 EGEDNTIP
+458 
-466 APMGLKYAGNKDLPY
+466 AGNKELPY
-481 YFAWQAPSNDIESY
+481 YFAWAKASDVDSY
-495 NVYVNG
+495 NVYVDGKCIKNVVDG
-501 TLVESTV
+501 AV
-508 ATAINLKGE
+508 NLDAS
-517 VFNSGSGDYI
+517 VFEKGSGEYTI
-527 VSVKAVKNG
+527 SVAAVKGN
-536 KTSVA
+536 KVSVA
-541 TSISYTYGDG
+541 TSLKYTFSPDG
-551 SVTETTKS
+551 QLVTTKS
-559 QETVSP
+559 
-565 TAAPTEK
+565 
-572 ATDAETTTEKVTE
+572 EKVTDKP
-585 TPTTHKV
+585 TDATTVKTTTTVMPTT
-592 IDVDWSGVKYLED
+592 IAPTAPSQEVDENIKAPEGLVWAGNKELPYYFAWAATD
-605 GAEGGKLVNKYKAY
+605 GADSYNVYVDNKY
-619 CESDKVNIVN
+619 
-629 IQKNADG
+629 
-636 ASVIY
+636 
-641 VTFPVAVSSTTAEEA
+641 VTNVEVSSVNLD
-656 KIEGAG
+656 K
-662 VGFPVDS
+662 S
-669 VKEGQN
+669 VFEKGSGEYTISVAAVKGNKKSNSTSIKYTYNKEGQH
-675 LFKVTLADNST
+675 V
-686 YDVYLYEEPV
+686 
-696 KVTTALPTTTQAPT
+696 
-710 TQTPTTV
+710 TTV

-730 RKEFYEEPETEVHPK
+730 QKEFYEEPETEVHPK
-745 NINVDNYMK
+745 NINVDNYMR

-767 ANEGIEKLFDGDI
+767 ANEGMEKLFDGDI

-814 SEAYSYR
+814 SETYSYR

-838 QIDTVTDSGIEAKNL
+838 QIDTVTDSGIEAKNS
-853 KAYTYET
+853 KSYTYET

-874 GNGTIYYGFQ
+874 GNGTNYYGFQ

-921 NGDETPFNLF
+921 NGNETPFNLF

-957 LYSYSLTT
+957 LYTYSLTT
-965 ANDNEAYKG
+965 ANDNETYKG

-1024 LDVKAGY
+1024 LDIKAGY

-1097 FKADNNY
+1097 FKADKNY

-1118 TKYANSHPK
+1118 TKYANSHPN

-1182 TDKSLQ
+1182 TDTSLQ

-1248 TPFNNVVK
+1248 TPFNKVVK

-1283 GFADYEDNWLTEN
+1283 GFANYEDNWLTEN

-1364 TSSNVTSGEY
+1364 TSSNVTNGEY

-1384 IDLGQE
+1384 IDLGKE

-1401 RSKEGFGNTT
+1401 RSKEGYGNTT

-1420 GNEWTSVDYQ
+1420 GNKWTSVDYQ

-1458 EGVGTLRLYDFQLFN
+1458 NGVGTLRLYDFQLFN

>member
-1 MRKKILSIIL
+1 MKRKVIIKKAIAVAVTMSLMTCLVPNGSITVNAASKKSMLSKTKISVNVGKKKTVKLKKAKYKVVWKIISGKKNISIKKKGKYKQKIQIKGKNIGKAKIKAVYGKKKYIL
-11 TTTMVLGLTPCIPC
+11 KVTVKGNNKENISKNVETPKNIETTSKTTVQTTEKSSTVSTTEARVTTVPTTVEPTTVVPTTMAPTTVVPTTVASTTVMPTTAIPTTVMPTTMAPTTVAPTTVASTTVMPTTMAPTTVVPTTVTPTTVMPTTTAPTTVVPTTVAPATVTPTTAPIIP
-25 VKQVKAESSWK
+25 
-36 LVWSDE
+36 D
-42 FDGDSL
+42 
-48 NTNVWT
+48 
-54 RETGG
+54 
-59 SDGGGWGNNELQY
+59 
-72 YTDRT
+72 
-77 ENSYV
+77 
-82 SDGTLKIVAKREN
+82 
-95 YSNCRFTSARL
+95 
-106 KTAGKKSFKY
+106 
-116 GRMEARIKVNGGNQD
+116 
-131 GVWPAFWMMGDD
+131 
-143 GTSWPWCG
+143 
-151 ELDIM
+151 
-156 EHANSRNYVEG
+156 
-167 TIHWNAGGSSYN
+167 
-179 TPYNHK
+179 
-185 YWGSYS
+185 
-191 VPAYYYYSDNNNGIN
+191 
-206 GWHTYGVIW
+206 
-215 DENTIK
+215 
-221 WYVDNNIYLTAYL
+221 
-234 NDDNAY
+234 
-240 AFRKNHYF
+240 
-248 LLNLAL
+248 
-254 GSNATGYTGNIAPND
+254 
-269 SFRSATME
+269 ME
-277 VDYVRAYSGSGELN
+277 VDEN
-291 PDGGSSKPDTDGYK
+291 
-305 SVPDNA
+305 
-311 VTTVGDC
+311 
-318 TLYAGNWDNGA
+318 
-329 MSYKGSKLS
+329 
-338 DLSIKLNSTSGNA
+338 IKAPEG
-351 GTWGT
+351 
-356 QLKYPM
+356 
-362 NLVQGKKYNVTLKFN
+362 LV
-377 STNAGNMH
+377 
-385 WKNEGENDSVDLG
+385 W
-398 TVQYN
+398 
-403 VNAGINT
+403 
-410 KTLQIT
+410 
-416 ADSKNT
+416 
-422 AVMEMSGMPA
+422 
-432 GTVIDNISISS
+432 
-443 VQEADSATTERATTI
+443 
-458 EGEDNTIP
+458 
-466 APMGLKYAGNKDLPY
+466 AGNKELPY
-481 YFAWQAPSNDIESY
+481 YFAWAKASDVDSY
-495 NVYVNG
+495 NVYVDGKCIKNVVDG
-501 TLVESTV
+501 AV
-508 ATAINLKGE
+508 NLDAS
-517 VFNSGSGDYI
+517 VFEKGSGEYTI
-527 VSVKAVKNG
+527 SVAAVKGN
-536 KTSVA
+536 KVSVA
-541 TSISYTYGDG
+541 TSLKYTFSPDG
-551 SVTETTKS
+551 QLVTTKS
-559 QETVSP
+559 
-565 TAAPTEK
+565 
-572 ATDAETTTEKVTE
+572 EKVTDKP
-585 TPTTHKV
+585 TDATTVKTTTTVMPTT
-592 IDVDWSGVKYLED
+592 IAPTAPSQEVDENIKAPEGLVWAGNKELPYYFAWAATD
-605 GAEGGKLVNKYKAY
+605 GADSYNVYVDNKY
-619 CESDKVNIVN
+619 
-629 IQKNADG
+629 
-636 ASVIY
+636 
-641 VTFPVAVSSTTAEEA
+641 VTNVEVSSVNLD
-656 KIEGAG
+656 K
-662 VGFPVDS
+662 S
-669 VKEGQN
+669 VFEKGSGEYTISVAAVKGNKKSNSTSIKYTYNKEGQH
-675 LFKVTLADNST
+675 V
-686 YDVYLYEEPV
+686 
-696 KVTTALPTTTQAPT
+696 
-710 TQTPTTV
+710 TTV

-730 RKEFYEEPETEVHPK
+730 QKEFYEEPETEVHPK
-745 NINVDNYMK
+745 NINVDNYMR

-767 ANEGIEKLFDGDI
+767 ANEGMEKLFDGDI

-814 SEAYSYR
+814 SETYSYR

-838 QIDTVTDSGIEAKNL
+838 QIDTVTDSGIEAKNS
-853 KAYTYET
+853 KSYTYET

-874 GNGTIYYGFQ
+874 GNGTNYYGFQ

-921 NGDETPFNLF
+921 NGNETPFNLF

-1008 TYNYTVDKVG
+1008 KYNYKLDKVG

-1097 FKADNNY
+1097 FKADKNY

-1118 TKYANSHPK
+1118 TKYANSHPN

-1182 TDKSLQ
+1182 TDTSLQ

-1248 TPFNNVVK
+1248 TPFNKVVK

-1283 GFADYEDNWLTEN
+1283 GFANYEDNWLTEN

-1364 TSSNVTSGEY
+1364 TSSNVTNGEY

-1384 IDLGQE
+1384 IDLGKE

-1401 RSKEGFGNTT
+1401 RSKEGYGNTT

-1420 GNEWTSVDYQ
+1420 GNKWTSVDYQ

-1458 EGVGTLRLYDFQLFN
+1458 NGVGTLRLYDFQLFN

>member
-1 MRKKILSIIL
+1 LKRKVIIKKAIAVAVTMSLMTCLVPNGSITVNAASKKSMLSKTKISVNVGKKKTVKLKKAKYKVVWKIISGKKNISIKKKGKYKQKIQIKGKNIGKAKIKAVYGKRKYIL
-11 TTTMVLGLTPCIPC
+11 KVTVKGNNKENITKNVETPKNIETTSKTTVQTTEKASTVSTTEARVTTVPTTVEPTTVMPTTMAPTTVVPTTVASTTVMPTTAIPTTMAPTTVAPTTVASTTVMPTTMAPTTVVPTKVTPTTVMPTTMAPTTVVPTTVVPTTVAPATVTPTTVASTTAPIIP
-25 VKQVKAESSWK
+25 
-36 LVWSDE
+36 D
-42 FDGDSL
+42 
-48 NTNVWT
+48 
-54 RETGG
+54 
-59 SDGGGWGNNELQY
+59 
-72 YTDRT
+72 
-77 ENSYV
+77 
-82 SDGTLKIVAKREN
+82 
-95 YSNCRFTSARL
+95 
-106 KTAGKKSFKY
+106 
-116 GRMEARIKVNGGNQD
+116 
-131 GVWPAFWMMGDD
+131 
-143 GTSWPWCG
+143 
-151 ELDIM
+151 
-156 EHANSRNYVEG
+156 
-167 TIHWNAGGSSYN
+167 
-179 TPYNHK
+179 
-185 YWGSYS
+185 
-191 VPAYYYYSDNNNGIN
+191 
-206 GWHTYGVIW
+206 
-215 DENTIK
+215 
-221 WYVDNNIYLTAYL
+221 
-234 NDDNAY
+234 
-240 AFRKNHYF
+240 
-248 LLNLAL
+248 
-254 GSNATGYTGNIAPND
+254 
-269 SFRSATME
+269 ME
-277 VDYVRAYSGSGELN
+277 VDEN
-291 PDGGSSKPDTDGYK
+291 
-305 SVPDNA
+305 
-311 VTTVGDC
+311 
-318 TLYAGNWDNGA
+318 
-329 MSYKGSKLS
+329 
-338 DLSIKLNSTSGNA
+338 IKAPEG
-351 GTWGT
+351 
-356 QLKYPM
+356 
-362 NLVQGKKYNVTLKFN
+362 LV
-377 STNAGNMH
+377 
-385 WKNEGENDSVDLG
+385 W
-398 TVQYN
+398 
-403 VNAGINT
+403 
-410 KTLQIT
+410 
-416 ADSKNT
+416 
-422 AVMEMSGMPA
+422 
-432 GTVIDNISISS
+432 
-443 VQEADSATTERATTI
+443 
-458 EGEDNTIP
+458 
-466 APMGLKYAGNKDLPY
+466 AGNKELPY
-481 YFAWQAPSNDIESY
+481 YFAWAKASDVDSY
-495 NVYVNG
+495 NVYVDGKCIKNVVDG
-501 TLVESTV
+501 AV
-508 ATAINLKGE
+508 NLDAF
-517 VFNSGSGDYI
+517 VFEKGSGEYTI
-527 VSVKAVKNG
+527 SVAAVKGN
-536 KTSVA
+536 KVSVA
-541 TSISYTYGDG
+541 TSLKYTFSPDG
-551 SVTETTKS
+551 QLVT
-559 QETVSP
+559 
-565 TAAPTEK
+565 TES
-572 ATDAETTTEKVTE
+572 EKVTNKP
-585 TPTTHKV
+585 TDATTVKTTTTVMPTTIATTEIQTTIAPTAPSQELDENIKAPEGLV
-592 IDVDWSGVKYLED
+592 WAGNKELPYYFAWAATD
-605 GAEGGKLVNKYKAY
+605 GADSYNVYVDNKY
-619 CESDKVNIVN
+619 
-629 IQKNADG
+629 
-636 ASVIY
+636 
-641 VTFPVAVSSTTAEEA
+641 VTNVEVSSVNLD
-656 KIEGAG
+656 K
-662 VGFPVDS
+662 S
-669 VKEGQN
+669 VFEKGSGEYTISVAAVKGNKKSNSTSIKYTYNKEGQH
-675 LFKVTLADNST
+675 V
-686 YDVYLYEEPV
+686 
-696 KVTTALPTTTQAPT
+696 
-710 TQTPTTV
+710 TTV

-730 RKEFYEEPETEVHPK
+730 QKEFYEEPETEVHPK
-745 NINVDNYMK
+745 NINVDNYMR

-767 ANEGIEKLFDGDI
+767 ANEGMEKLFDGDI

-814 SEAYSYR
+814 SETYSYR
-821 NPKSWHLYG
+821 NPKLWHLYG

-838 QIDTVTDSGIEAKNL
+838 QIDTVTDSGIEAKNS

-874 GNGTIYYGFQ
+874 GNGTNYYGFQ

-921 NGDETPFNLF
+921 NGNETPFNLF

-965 ANDNEAYKG
+965 ANDNETYKG

-1024 LDVKAGY
+1024 LDIKAGY

-1097 FKADNNY
+1097 FKADKNY

-1118 TKYANSHPK
+1118 TKYANSHPN

-1147 NYGDDVAW
+1147 NYGDKVAW

-1182 TDKSLQ
+1182 TDTSLQ

-1248 TPFNNVVK
+1248 TPFNKVVK

-1283 GFADYEDNWLTEN
+1283 GFANYEDNWLTEN

-1335 KVYDCSGYTNDNENA
+1335 KVYDCSGYTNNNENA

-1364 TSSNVTSGEY
+1364 TSSNVTNGEY

-1384 IDLGQE
+1384 IDLGKE

-1401 RSKEGFGNTT
+1401 RSKEGYGNTT

-1420 GNEWTSVDYQ
+1420 GNKWTSVDYQ

-1443 NQKARYIMIKIFTPD
+1443 SQKARYIMIKIFTPD
-1458 EGVGTLRLYDFQLFN
+1458 NGVGTLRLYDFQLFN

>member
-1 MRKKILSIIL
+1 MKRKVIIKKAIAVAVTMSLMTCLVPNGSITVNAASKKSMLSKTKISVNVGKKKTVKLKKAKYKVVWKIISGKKNISIKKKGKYKQKIQIKGKNIGKAKIKAVYGKRKYIL
-11 TTTMVLGLTPCIPC
+11 KVTVKGNNKENITKNVETPKNIETTSKTTVQTTEKASTVSTTEARVTTVPTTVEPTTVMPTTMAPTTVVPTTVASTTVMPTTAIPTTMAPTTVAPTTVASTTVMPTTMAPTTVVPTKVTPTTVMPTTMAPTTVVPTTVAPATVTPTTVASTTAPIIP
-25 VKQVKAESSWK
+25 
-36 LVWSDE
+36 D
-42 FDGDSL
+42 
-48 NTNVWT
+48 
-54 RETGG
+54 
-59 SDGGGWGNNELQY
+59 
-72 YTDRT
+72 
-77 ENSYV
+77 
-82 SDGTLKIVAKREN
+82 
-95 YSNCRFTSARL
+95 
-106 KTAGKKSFKY
+106 
-116 GRMEARIKVNGGNQD
+116 
-131 GVWPAFWMMGDD
+131 
-143 GTSWPWCG
+143 
-151 ELDIM
+151 
-156 EHANSRNYVEG
+156 
-167 TIHWNAGGSSYN
+167 
-179 TPYNHK
+179 
-185 YWGSYS
+185 
-191 VPAYYYYSDNNNGIN
+191 
-206 GWHTYGVIW
+206 
-215 DENTIK
+215 
-221 WYVDNNIYLTAYL
+221 
-234 NDDNAY
+234 
-240 AFRKNHYF
+240 
-248 LLNLAL
+248 
-254 GSNATGYTGNIAPND
+254 
-269 SFRSATME
+269 ME
-277 VDYVRAYSGSGELN
+277 VDEN
-291 PDGGSSKPDTDGYK
+291 
-305 SVPDNA
+305 
-311 VTTVGDC
+311 
-318 TLYAGNWDNGA
+318 
-329 MSYKGSKLS
+329 
-338 DLSIKLNSTSGNA
+338 IKAPEG
-351 GTWGT
+351 
-356 QLKYPM
+356 
-362 NLVQGKKYNVTLKFN
+362 LV
-377 STNAGNMH
+377 
-385 WKNEGENDSVDLG
+385 W
-398 TVQYN
+398 
-403 VNAGINT
+403 
-410 KTLQIT
+410 
-416 ADSKNT
+416 
-422 AVMEMSGMPA
+422 
-432 GTVIDNISISS
+432 
-443 VQEADSATTERATTI
+443 
-458 EGEDNTIP
+458 
-466 APMGLKYAGNKDLPY
+466 AGNKELPY
-481 YFAWQAPSNDIESY
+481 YFAWAKASDVDSY
-495 NVYVNG
+495 NVYVDGKCIKNVVDG
-501 TLVESTV
+501 AV
-508 ATAINLKGE
+508 NLDAF
-517 VFNSGSGDYI
+517 VFEKGSGEYTI
-527 VSVKAVKNG
+527 SVAAVKGN
-536 KTSVA
+536 KVSVA
-541 TSISYTYGDG
+541 TSLKYTFSPDG
-551 SVTETTKS
+551 QLVT
-559 QETVSP
+559 
-565 TAAPTEK
+565 TES
-572 ATDAETTTEKVTE
+572 EKVTNKP
-585 TPTTHKV
+585 TDATTVKTTTTVMPTTIATTEIQTTIAPTAPSQELDENIKAPEGLV
-592 IDVDWSGVKYLED
+592 WAGNKELPYYFAWAATD
-605 GAEGGKLVNKYKAY
+605 GADSYNVYVDNKY
-619 CESDKVNIVN
+619 
-629 IQKNADG
+629 
-636 ASVIY
+636 
-641 VTFPVAVSSTTAEEA
+641 VTNVEVSSVNLD
-656 KIEGAG
+656 K
-662 VGFPVDS
+662 S
-669 VKEGQN
+669 VFEKGSGEYTISVAAVKGNKKSNSTSIKYTYNKEGQH
-675 LFKVTLADNST
+675 V
-686 YDVYLYEEPV
+686 
-696 KVTTALPTTTQAPT
+696 
-710 TQTPTTV
+710 TTV

-730 RKEFYEEPETEVHPK
+730 QKEFYEEPETEVHPK
-745 NINVDNYMK
+745 NINVDNYMR

-767 ANEGIEKLFDGDI
+767 ANEGMEKLFDGDI

-814 SEAYSYR
+814 SETYSYR
-821 NPKSWHLYG
+821 NPKLWHLYG

-838 QIDTVTDSGIEAKNL
+838 QIDTVTDSGIEAKNS

-874 GNGTIYYGFQ
+874 GNGTNYYGFQ

-921 NGDETPFNLF
+921 NGNETPFNLF

-965 ANDNEAYKG
+965 ANDNETYKG

-1024 LDVKAGY
+1024 LDIKAGY

-1097 FKADNNY
+1097 FKADKNY

-1118 TKYANSHPK
+1118 TKYANSHPN

-1147 NYGDDVAW
+1147 NYGDKVAW

-1182 TDKSLQ
+1182 TDTSLQ

-1248 TPFNNVVK
+1248 TPFNKVVK

-1283 GFADYEDNWLTEN
+1283 GFANYEDNWLTEN

-1335 KVYDCSGYTNDNENA
+1335 KVYDCSGYTNNNENA

-1364 TSSNVTSGEY
+1364 TSSNVTNGEY

-1384 IDLGQE
+1384 IDLGKE

-1401 RSKEGFGNTT
+1401 RSKEGYGNTT

-1420 GNEWTSVDYQ
+1420 GNKWTSVDYQ

-1443 NQKARYIMIKIFTPD
+1443 SQKARYIMIKIFTPD
-1458 EGVGTLRLYDFQLFN
+1458 NGVGTLRLYDFQLFN

>member
-1 MRKKILSIIL
+1 MKRKVIIKKAIAVAVTMSLMTCLVPNGSITVNAASKKSMLSKTKISVNVGKKKTVKLKKAKYKVVWKIISGKKNISIKKKGKYKQKIQIKGKNIGKAKIKAVYGKKKYIL
-11 TTTMVLGLTPCIPC
+11 KVTVKGNNKENISKNVETPKNIETTSKTTVQTTEKSSTVSTTEARVTTVPTTVEPTTVVPTTMAPTTVVPTTVASTTVMPTTAIPTTVMPTTMAPTTVAPTTVASTTVMPTTMAPTTVVPTTVTPTTVMPTTTAPTTVVPTTVAPATVTPTTAPIIP
-25 VKQVKAESSWK
+25 
-36 LVWSDE
+36 D
-42 FDGDSL
+42 
-48 NTNVWT
+48 
-54 RETGG
+54 
-59 SDGGGWGNNELQY
+59 
-72 YTDRT
+72 
-77 ENSYV
+77 
-82 SDGTLKIVAKREN
+82 
-95 YSNCRFTSARL
+95 
-106 KTAGKKSFKY
+106 
-116 GRMEARIKVNGGNQD
+116 
-131 GVWPAFWMMGDD
+131 
-143 GTSWPWCG
+143 
-151 ELDIM
+151 
-156 EHANSRNYVEG
+156 
-167 TIHWNAGGSSYN
+167 
-179 TPYNHK
+179 
-185 YWGSYS
+185 
-191 VPAYYYYSDNNNGIN
+191 
-206 GWHTYGVIW
+206 
-215 DENTIK
+215 
-221 WYVDNNIYLTAYL
+221 
-234 NDDNAY
+234 
-240 AFRKNHYF
+240 
-248 LLNLAL
+248 
-254 GSNATGYTGNIAPND
+254 
-269 SFRSATME
+269 ME
-277 VDYVRAYSGSGELN
+277 VDEN
-291 PDGGSSKPDTDGYK
+291 
-305 SVPDNA
+305 
-311 VTTVGDC
+311 
-318 TLYAGNWDNGA
+318 
-329 MSYKGSKLS
+329 
-338 DLSIKLNSTSGNA
+338 IKAPEG
-351 GTWGT
+351 
-356 QLKYPM
+356 
-362 NLVQGKKYNVTLKFN
+362 LV
-377 STNAGNMH
+377 
-385 WKNEGENDSVDLG
+385 W
-398 TVQYN
+398 
-403 VNAGINT
+403 
-410 KTLQIT
+410 
-416 ADSKNT
+416 
-422 AVMEMSGMPA
+422 
-432 GTVIDNISISS
+432 
-443 VQEADSATTERATTI
+443 
-458 EGEDNTIP
+458 
-466 APMGLKYAGNKDLPY
+466 AGNKELPY
-481 YFAWQAPSNDIESY
+481 YFAWAKASDVDSY
-495 NVYVNG
+495 NVYVDGKCIKNVVDG
-501 TLVESTV
+501 AV
-508 ATAINLKGE
+508 NLDAS
-517 VFNSGSGDYI
+517 VFEKGSGEYTI
-527 VSVKAVKNG
+527 SVAAVKGN
-536 KTSVA
+536 KVSVA
-541 TSISYTYGDG
+541 TSLKYTFSPDG
-551 SVTETTKS
+551 QLVTTKS
-559 QETVSP
+559 
-565 TAAPTEK
+565 
-572 ATDAETTTEKVTE
+572 EKVTDKP
-585 TPTTHKV
+585 TDATTVKTTTTVMPTT
-592 IDVDWSGVKYLED
+592 IAPTAPSQEVDENIKAPEGLVWAGNKELPYYFAWAATD
-605 GAEGGKLVNKYKAY
+605 GADSYNVYVDNKY
-619 CESDKVNIVN
+619 
-629 IQKNADG
+629 
-636 ASVIY
+636 
-641 VTFPVAVSSTTAEEA
+641 VTNVEVSSVNLD
-656 KIEGAG
+656 K
-662 VGFPVDS
+662 S
-669 VKEGQN
+669 VFEKGSGEYTISVAAVKGNKKSNSTSIKYTYNKEGQH
-675 LFKVTLADNST
+675 V
-686 YDVYLYEEPV
+686 
-696 KVTTALPTTTQAPT
+696 
-710 TQTPTTV
+710 TTV

-730 RKEFYEEPETEVHPK
+730 QKEFYEEPETEVHPK
-745 NINVDNYMK
+745 NINVDNYMR

-767 ANEGIEKLFDGDI
+767 ANEGMEKLFDGDI

-814 SEAYSYR
+814 SETYSYR

-838 QIDTVTDSGIEAKNL
+838 QIDTVTDSGIEAKNS
-853 KAYTYET
+853 KSYTYET

-874 GNGTIYYGFQ
+874 GNGTNYYGFQ

-921 NGDETPFNLF
+921 NGNETPFNLF

-957 LYSYSLTT
+957 LYTYSLTT
-965 ANDNEAYKG
+965 ANDNETYKG

-1024 LDVKAGY
+1024 LDIKAGY

-1097 FKADNNY
+1097 FKADKNY

-1118 TKYANSHPK
+1118 TKYANSHPN

-1182 TDKSLQ
+1182 TDTSLQ

-1248 TPFNNVVK
+1248 TPFNKVVK

-1283 GFADYEDNWLTEN
+1283 GFANYEDNWLTEN

-1364 TSSNVTSGEY
+1364 TSSNVTNGEY

-1384 IDLGQE
+1384 IDLGKE

-1401 RSKEGFGNTT
+1401 RSKEGYGNTT

-1420 GNEWTSVDYQ
+1420 GNKWTSVDYQ

-1458 EGVGTLRLYDFQLFN
+1458 NGVGTLRLYDFQLFN

>member
-1 MRKKILSIIL
+1 MKRRVIIKKAIAVAVTMSLMTCLVPNGSITVNAASKKSMLSKTKISVNVGKKKTVKLKKAKYKVVWKIISGKKNISIKKKGKYKQKIQIKGKKIGKAKIKAVYGKKKYIL
-11 TTTMVLGLTPCIPC
+11 KVTVKGNNKENISKNVETPKNIENTSKTTVQTTEKSSTVSTTEARVTTVPTTVEPTTVMPTTMAPTTVVPTTVASTTVMPTTAIPTTMAPTTVAPTTVASTTVMPTTMAPTTVVPTKVTPTTVMPTTMAPTTVVPTTVAPATVTPTTVASTTAPIIP
-25 VKQVKAESSWK
+25 
-36 LVWSDE
+36 D
-42 FDGDSL
+42 
-48 NTNVWT
+48 
-54 RETGG
+54 
-59 SDGGGWGNNELQY
+59 
-72 YTDRT
+72 
-77 ENSYV
+77 
-82 SDGTLKIVAKREN
+82 
-95 YSNCRFTSARL
+95 
-106 KTAGKKSFKY
+106 
-116 GRMEARIKVNGGNQD
+116 
-131 GVWPAFWMMGDD
+131 
-143 GTSWPWCG
+143 
-151 ELDIM
+151 
-156 EHANSRNYVEG
+156 
-167 TIHWNAGGSSYN
+167 
-179 TPYNHK
+179 
-185 YWGSYS
+185 
-191 VPAYYYYSDNNNGIN
+191 
-206 GWHTYGVIW
+206 
-215 DENTIK
+215 
-221 WYVDNNIYLTAYL
+221 
-234 NDDNAY
+234 
-240 AFRKNHYF
+240 
-248 LLNLAL
+248 
-254 GSNATGYTGNIAPND
+254 
-269 SFRSATME
+269 ME
-277 VDYVRAYSGSGELN
+277 VDEN
-291 PDGGSSKPDTDGYK
+291 
-305 SVPDNA
+305 
-311 VTTVGDC
+311 
-318 TLYAGNWDNGA
+318 
-329 MSYKGSKLS
+329 
-338 DLSIKLNSTSGNA
+338 IKAPEG
-351 GTWGT
+351 
-356 QLKYPM
+356 
-362 NLVQGKKYNVTLKFN
+362 LV
-377 STNAGNMH
+377 
-385 WKNEGENDSVDLG
+385 W
-398 TVQYN
+398 
-403 VNAGINT
+403 
-410 KTLQIT
+410 
-416 ADSKNT
+416 
-422 AVMEMSGMPA
+422 
-432 GTVIDNISISS
+432 
-443 VQEADSATTERATTI
+443 
-458 EGEDNTIP
+458 
-466 APMGLKYAGNKDLPY
+466 AGNKELPY
-481 YFAWQAPSNDIESY
+481 YFAWAKASDVDSY
-495 NVYVNG
+495 NVYVDGKCIKNVVDG
-501 TLVESTV
+501 AV
-508 ATAINLKGE
+508 NLDAS
-517 VFNSGSGDYI
+517 VFEKGSGEYTI
-527 VSVKAVKNG
+527 SVAAVKGN
-536 KTSVA
+536 KVSVA
-541 TSISYTYGDG
+541 TSLKYTFSPDG
-551 SVTETTKS
+551 QLVT
-559 QETVSP
+559 
-565 TAAPTEK
+565 TES
-572 ATDAETTTEKVTE
+572 EKVTNKP
-585 TPTTHKV
+585 TDATTVKTTTTVMPTT
-592 IDVDWSGVKYLED
+592 IATTEIQTTIAPTAPSQEVDENIKAPEGLVWAGNKELPYYFAWAATD
-605 GAEGGKLVNKYKAY
+605 GADSYNVYVDNKY
-619 CESDKVNIVN
+619 
-629 IQKNADG
+629 
-636 ASVIY
+636 
-641 VTFPVAVSSTTAEEA
+641 VTNVEVSSVNLD
-656 KIEGAG
+656 K
-662 VGFPVDS
+662 S
-669 VKEGQN
+669 VFEKGSGEYTISVAAVKGNKKSNSTSIKYTYNKEGQH
-675 LFKVTLADNST
+675 V
-686 YDVYLYEEPV
+686 
-696 KVTTALPTTTQAPT
+696 
-710 TQTPTTV
+710 TTV

-730 RKEFYEEPETEVHPK
+730 QKEFYEEPETEVHPK
-745 NINVDNYMK
+745 NINVDNYMR

-767 ANEGIEKLFDGDI
+767 ANEGMEKLFDGDI

-814 SEAYSYR
+814 SETYSYR

-838 QIDTVTDSGIEAKNL
+838 QIDTVTDSGIEAKNS
-853 KAYTYET
+853 KSYTYET

-874 GNGTIYYGFQ
+874 GNGTNYYGFQ

-1024 LDVKAGY
+1024 LDIKAGY

-1182 TDKSLQ
+1182 TDTSLQ

-1384 IDLGQE
+1384 IDLGKE

-1430 PSNNSAVSSFNIG
+1430 PSNNSAISSFNIG

-1458 EGVGTLRLYDFQLFN
+1458 DGVGTLRLYDFQLFN

>member
-1 MRKKILSIIL
+1 MKRKVIIKKAIAVAVTMSLMTCLVPNGSITVNAASKKSMLSKTKISVNVGKKKTVKLKKAKYKVVWKIISGKKNISIKKKGKYKQIIKIKGKKIGKAKIKAVYGKKKYIL
-11 TTTMVLGLTPCIPC
+11 KVTVKGNNKENISKNVETPKNIETTSKTTVQTTEKASTVSTTEARVTTVPTTVEPTTVMPTTMAPTTVVPTTVASTTVMPTTAIPTTVMPTTMAPTTVAPTTVASTTVMPTTMAPTTVVPTTVTPTTVMPTTMAPTTVVPTTVAPATVTPATVTPTTAPIIP
-25 VKQVKAESSWK
+25 
-36 LVWSDE
+36 D
-42 FDGDSL
+42 
-48 NTNVWT
+48 
-54 RETGG
+54 
-59 SDGGGWGNNELQY
+59 
-72 YTDRT
+72 
-77 ENSYV
+77 
-82 SDGTLKIVAKREN
+82 
-95 YSNCRFTSARL
+95 
-106 KTAGKKSFKY
+106 
-116 GRMEARIKVNGGNQD
+116 
-131 GVWPAFWMMGDD
+131 
-143 GTSWPWCG
+143 
-151 ELDIM
+151 
-156 EHANSRNYVEG
+156 
-167 TIHWNAGGSSYN
+167 
-179 TPYNHK
+179 
-185 YWGSYS
+185 
-191 VPAYYYYSDNNNGIN
+191 
-206 GWHTYGVIW
+206 
-215 DENTIK
+215 
-221 WYVDNNIYLTAYL
+221 
-234 NDDNAY
+234 
-240 AFRKNHYF
+240 
-248 LLNLAL
+248 
-254 GSNATGYTGNIAPND
+254 
-269 SFRSATME
+269 ME
-277 VDYVRAYSGSGELN
+277 VDEN
-291 PDGGSSKPDTDGYK
+291 
-305 SVPDNA
+305 
-311 VTTVGDC
+311 
-318 TLYAGNWDNGA
+318 
-329 MSYKGSKLS
+329 
-338 DLSIKLNSTSGNA
+338 IKAPEG
-351 GTWGT
+351 
-356 QLKYPM
+356 
-362 NLVQGKKYNVTLKFN
+362 LV
-377 STNAGNMH
+377 
-385 WKNEGENDSVDLG
+385 W
-398 TVQYN
+398 
-403 VNAGINT
+403 
-410 KTLQIT
+410 
-416 ADSKNT
+416 
-422 AVMEMSGMPA
+422 
-432 GTVIDNISISS
+432 
-443 VQEADSATTERATTI
+443 
-458 EGEDNTIP
+458 
-466 APMGLKYAGNKDLPY
+466 AGNKELPY
-481 YFAWQAPSNDIESY
+481 YFAWAKASDVDSY
-495 NVYVNG
+495 NVYVDGKCIKNVVDG
-501 TLVESTV
+501 AV
-508 ATAINLKGE
+508 NLDAS
-517 VFNSGSGDYI
+517 VFEKGSGEYTI
-527 VSVKAVKNG
+527 SVAAVKGN
-536 KTSVA
+536 KVSVA
-541 TSISYTYGDG
+541 TSLKYTFSPDG
-551 SVTETTKS
+551 QLVTTKS
-559 QETVSP
+559 
-565 TAAPTEK
+565 
-572 ATDAETTTEKVTE
+572 EKVTDKP
-585 TPTTHKV
+585 TDATTVKTTTTVMPTT
-592 IDVDWSGVKYLED
+592 IAPTAPSQEVDENIKAPEGLVWAGNKELPYYFAWAATD
-605 GAEGGKLVNKYKAY
+605 GADSYNVYVDNKY
-619 CESDKVNIVN
+619 
-629 IQKNADG
+629 
-636 ASVIY
+636 
-641 VTFPVAVSSTTAEEA
+641 VTNVEVSSVNLD
-656 KIEGAG
+656 K
-662 VGFPVDS
+662 S
-669 VKEGQN
+669 VFEKGSGEYTISVAAVKGNKKSNSTSIKYTYNKEGQH
-675 LFKVTLADNST
+675 V
-686 YDVYLYEEPV
+686 
-696 KVTTALPTTTQAPT
+696 
-710 TQTPTTV
+710 TTV

-730 RKEFYEEPETEVHPK
+730 QKEFYEEPETEVHPK
-745 NINVDNYMK
+745 NINVDNYMR

-767 ANEGIEKLFDGDI
+767 ANEGMEKLFDGDI

-814 SEAYSYR
+814 SETYSYR

-838 QIDTVTDSGIEAKNL
+838 QIDTVTDSGIEAKNS
-853 KAYTYET
+853 KSYTYET

-874 GNGTIYYGFQ
+874 GNGTNYYGFQ

-957 LYSYSLTT
+957 LYTYSLTT
-965 ANDNEAYKG
+965 ANDNETYKG

-1024 LDVKAGY
+1024 LDIKAGY

-1097 FKADNNY
+1097 FKADKNY

-1118 TKYANSHPK
+1118 TKYANSHPN

-1182 TDKSLQ
+1182 TDTSLQ

-1248 TPFNNVVK
+1248 TPFNKVVK

-1283 GFADYEDNWLTEN
+1283 GFANYEDNWLTEN

-1364 TSSNVTSGEY
+1364 TSSNVTNGEY

-1384 IDLGQE
+1384 IDLGKE

-1401 RSKEGFGNTT
+1401 RSKEGYGNTT

-1420 GNEWTSVDYQ
+1420 GNKWTSVDYQ

>member
-1 MRKKILSIIL
+1 MKRKIIIKKAIAVAVTMSLMTCLVPNGSITVNAASKKSMLSKTKISVNVGKKKTVKLKKAKYKVVWKIISGKKNISIKKKGKYKQKIQIKGKNIGKAKIKAVYGKKKYIL
-11 TTTMVLGLTPCIPC
+11 KVTVKGNNKENISKNVETPKNIETTSKTTVQTTEKSSTVSTTEARVTTVPTTVEPTTVVPTTMAPTTVVPTTVASTTVMPTTAIPTTVMPTTMAPTTVAPTTVASTTVMPTTMAPTTVVPTTVTPTTVMPTTTAPTTVVPTTVAPATVTPTTAPIIP
-25 VKQVKAESSWK
+25 
-36 LVWSDE
+36 D
-42 FDGDSL
+42 
-48 NTNVWT
+48 
-54 RETGG
+54 
-59 SDGGGWGNNELQY
+59 
-72 YTDRT
+72 
-77 ENSYV
+77 
-82 SDGTLKIVAKREN
+82 
-95 YSNCRFTSARL
+95 
-106 KTAGKKSFKY
+106 
-116 GRMEARIKVNGGNQD
+116 
-131 GVWPAFWMMGDD
+131 
-143 GTSWPWCG
+143 
-151 ELDIM
+151 
-156 EHANSRNYVEG
+156 
-167 TIHWNAGGSSYN
+167 
-179 TPYNHK
+179 
-185 YWGSYS
+185 
-191 VPAYYYYSDNNNGIN
+191 
-206 GWHTYGVIW
+206 
-215 DENTIK
+215 
-221 WYVDNNIYLTAYL
+221 
-234 NDDNAY
+234 
-240 AFRKNHYF
+240 
-248 LLNLAL
+248 
-254 GSNATGYTGNIAPND
+254 
-269 SFRSATME
+269 ME
-277 VDYVRAYSGSGELN
+277 VDEN
-291 PDGGSSKPDTDGYK
+291 
-305 SVPDNA
+305 
-311 VTTVGDC
+311 
-318 TLYAGNWDNGA
+318 
-329 MSYKGSKLS
+329 
-338 DLSIKLNSTSGNA
+338 IKAPEG
-351 GTWGT
+351 
-356 QLKYPM
+356 
-362 NLVQGKKYNVTLKFN
+362 LV
-377 STNAGNMH
+377 
-385 WKNEGENDSVDLG
+385 W
-398 TVQYN
+398 
-403 VNAGINT
+403 
-410 KTLQIT
+410 
-416 ADSKNT
+416 
-422 AVMEMSGMPA
+422 
-432 GTVIDNISISS
+432 
-443 VQEADSATTERATTI
+443 
-458 EGEDNTIP
+458 
-466 APMGLKYAGNKDLPY
+466 AGNKELPY
-481 YFAWQAPSNDIESY
+481 YFAWAKASDVDSY
-495 NVYVNG
+495 NVYVDGKCIKNVVDG
-501 TLVESTV
+501 AV
-508 ATAINLKGE
+508 NLDAS
-517 VFNSGSGDYI
+517 VFEKGSGEYTI
-527 VSVKAVKNG
+527 SVAAVKGN
-536 KTSVA
+536 KVSVA
-541 TSISYTYGDG
+541 TSLKYTFSPDG
-551 SVTETTKS
+551 QLVTTKS
-559 QETVSP
+559 
-565 TAAPTEK
+565 
-572 ATDAETTTEKVTE
+572 EKVTDKP
-585 TPTTHKV
+585 TDATTVKTTTTVMPTT
-592 IDVDWSGVKYLED
+592 IAPTAPSQEVDENIKAPEGLVWAGNKELPYYFAWAATD
-605 GAEGGKLVNKYKAY
+605 GADSYNVYVDNKY
-619 CESDKVNIVN
+619 
-629 IQKNADG
+629 
-636 ASVIY
+636 
-641 VTFPVAVSSTTAEEA
+641 VTNVEVSSVNLD
-656 KIEGAG
+656 K
-662 VGFPVDS
+662 S
-669 VKEGQN
+669 VFEKGSGEYTISVAAVKGNKKSNSTSIKYTYNKEGQH
-675 LFKVTLADNST
+675 V
-686 YDVYLYEEPV
+686 
-696 KVTTALPTTTQAPT
+696 
-710 TQTPTTV
+710 TTV

-730 RKEFYEEPETEVHPK
+730 QKEFYEEPETEVHPK
-745 NINVDNYMK
+745 NINVDNYMR

-767 ANEGIEKLFDGDI
+767 ANEGMEKLFDGDI

-814 SEAYSYR
+814 SETYSYR

-838 QIDTVTDSGIEAKNL
+838 QIDTVTDSGIEAKNS
-853 KAYTYET
+853 KSYTYET

-874 GNGTIYYGFQ
+874 GNGTNYYGFQ

-921 NGDETPFNLF
+921 NGNETPFNLF

-957 LYSYSLTT
+957 LYTYSLTT
-965 ANDNEAYKG
+965 ANDNETYKG

-1024 LDVKAGY
+1024 LDIKAGY

-1097 FKADNNY
+1097 FKADKNY

-1118 TKYANSHPK
+1118 TKYANSHPN

-1182 TDKSLQ
+1182 TDTSLQ

-1248 TPFNNVVK
+1248 TPFNKVVK

-1283 GFADYEDNWLTEN
+1283 GFANYEDNWLTEN

-1364 TSSNVTSGEY
+1364 TSSNVTNGEY

-1384 IDLGQE
+1384 IDLGKE

-1401 RSKEGFGNTT
+1401 RSKEGYGNTT

-1420 GNEWTSVDYQ
+1420 GNKWTSVDYQ

-1458 EGVGTLRLYDFQLFN
+1458 NGVGTLRLYDFQLFN

>member
-1 MRKKILSIIL
+1 MKRKVIIKKAIAVAVTMSLMTCLVPNGSITVNAASKKSMLSKTKISVNVGKKKTVKLKKAKYKVVWKIISGKKNISIKKKGKYKQKIQIKGKNIGKAKIKAVYGKKKYIL
-11 TTTMVLGLTPCIPC
+11 KVTVKGNNKENISKNVETPKNIETTSKTTVQTTEKSSTVSTTEARVTTVPTTVEPTTVVPTTMAPTTVVPTTVASTTVMPTTAIPTTVMPTTMAPTTVAPTTVASTTVMPTTMAPTTVVPTTVTPTTVMPTTTAPTTVVPTTVAPATVTPTTAPIIP
-25 VKQVKAESSWK
+25 
-36 LVWSDE
+36 D
-42 FDGDSL
+42 
-48 NTNVWT
+48 
-54 RETGG
+54 
-59 SDGGGWGNNELQY
+59 
-72 YTDRT
+72 
-77 ENSYV
+77 
-82 SDGTLKIVAKREN
+82 
-95 YSNCRFTSARL
+95 
-106 KTAGKKSFKY
+106 
-116 GRMEARIKVNGGNQD
+116 
-131 GVWPAFWMMGDD
+131 
-143 GTSWPWCG
+143 
-151 ELDIM
+151 
-156 EHANSRNYVEG
+156 
-167 TIHWNAGGSSYN
+167 
-179 TPYNHK
+179 
-185 YWGSYS
+185 
-191 VPAYYYYSDNNNGIN
+191 
-206 GWHTYGVIW
+206 
-215 DENTIK
+215 
-221 WYVDNNIYLTAYL
+221 
-234 NDDNAY
+234 
-240 AFRKNHYF
+240 
-248 LLNLAL
+248 
-254 GSNATGYTGNIAPND
+254 
-269 SFRSATME
+269 ME
-277 VDYVRAYSGSGELN
+277 VDEN
-291 PDGGSSKPDTDGYK
+291 
-305 SVPDNA
+305 
-311 VTTVGDC
+311 
-318 TLYAGNWDNGA
+318 
-329 MSYKGSKLS
+329 
-338 DLSIKLNSTSGNA
+338 IKAPEG
-351 GTWGT
+351 
-356 QLKYPM
+356 
-362 NLVQGKKYNVTLKFN
+362 LV
-377 STNAGNMH
+377 
-385 WKNEGENDSVDLG
+385 W
-398 TVQYN
+398 
-403 VNAGINT
+403 
-410 KTLQIT
+410 
-416 ADSKNT
+416 
-422 AVMEMSGMPA
+422 
-432 GTVIDNISISS
+432 
-443 VQEADSATTERATTI
+443 
-458 EGEDNTIP
+458 
-466 APMGLKYAGNKDLPY
+466 AGNKELPY
-481 YFAWQAPSNDIESY
+481 YFAWAKASDVDSY
-495 NVYVNG
+495 NVYVDGKCIKNVVDG
-501 TLVESTV
+501 AV
-508 ATAINLKGE
+508 NLDAS
-517 VFNSGSGDYI
+517 VFEKGSGEYTI
-527 VSVKAVKNG
+527 SVAAVKGN
-536 KTSVA
+536 KVSVA
-541 TSISYTYGDG
+541 TSLKYTFSPDG
-551 SVTETTKS
+551 QLVTTKS
-559 QETVSP
+559 
-565 TAAPTEK
+565 
-572 ATDAETTTEKVTE
+572 EKVTDKP
-585 TPTTHKV
+585 TDATTVKTTTTVMPTT
-592 IDVDWSGVKYLED
+592 IAPTAPSQEVDENIKAPEGLVWAGNKELPYYFAWAATD
-605 GAEGGKLVNKYKAY
+605 GADSYNVYVDNKY
-619 CESDKVNIVN
+619 
-629 IQKNADG
+629 
-636 ASVIY
+636 
-641 VTFPVAVSSTTAEEA
+641 VTNVEVSSVNLD
-656 KIEGAG
+656 K
-662 VGFPVDS
+662 S
-669 VKEGQN
+669 VFEKGSGEYTISVAAVKGNKKSNSTSIKYTYNKEGQH
-675 LFKVTLADNST
+675 V
-686 YDVYLYEEPV
+686 
-696 KVTTALPTTTQAPT
+696 
-710 TQTPTTV
+710 TTV

-730 RKEFYEEPETEVHPK
+730 QKEFYEEPETEVHPK
-745 NINVDNYMK
+745 NINVDNYMR

-767 ANEGIEKLFDGDI
+767 ANEGMEKLFDGDI

-814 SEAYSYR
+814 SETYSYR

-838 QIDTVTDSGIEAKNL
+838 QIDTVTDSGIEAKNS
-853 KAYTYET
+853 KSYTYET

-874 GNGTIYYGFQ
+874 GNGTNYYGFQ

-921 NGDETPFNLF
+921 NGNETPFNLF

-957 LYSYSLTT
+957 LYTYSLTT
-965 ANDNEAYKG
+965 ANDNETYKC

-1024 LDVKAGY
+1024 LDIKAGY

-1097 FKADNNY
+1097 FKADKNY

-1118 TKYANSHPK
+1118 TKYANSHPN

-1182 TDKSLQ
+1182 TDTSLQ

-1248 TPFNNVVK
+1248 TPFNKVVK

-1283 GFADYEDNWLTEN
+1283 GFANYEDNWLTEN

-1364 TSSNVTSGEY
+1364 TSSNVTNGEY

-1384 IDLGQE
+1384 IDLGKE

-1401 RSKEGFGNTT
+1401 RSKEGYGNTT

-1420 GNEWTSVDYQ
+1420 GNKWTSVDYQ

-1458 EGVGTLRLYDFQLFN
+1458 NGVGTLRLYDFQLFN